1 MKSIFKLLFLILVLV
16 FFGWAYIMYLYLH
29 KENQNTLE
37 NIKSDFQKE
46 TKKIVKEVNKQK
58 EQLVETFSVRQ
69 EDLVGFIKSMQK
81 EAFEIKEIAERFKN
95 VSERTLRRDMQK
107 LENMGMIKKVGST
120 RDSKYKIIT

>member
-1 MKSIFKLLFLILVLV
+1 
-16 FFGWAYIMYLYLH
+16 MYLYLH